1 LNLIGEATSSR
12 VMSQQTASKS
22 SLPISEDDWKELIVP
37 YGNIKD
43 KWDSIY
49 SSHLEDDFERTP
61 GVKKL
66 TLQCYYVLLGI
77 DDKINKKA
85 DALEKILDENEE
97 LKYDLY
103 AVVYFSKYRINS
115 PSTIKAC
122 FDRCESLVDGTD
134 YEDLYDDI
142 SESSDQVARVALL
155 HFIDPELLKD
165 IIVLDHCHG
174 QTPSTQATIGNT
186 DKADKIAD
194 QADEITDHMEK
205 FEDRDIDIWHDFEH
219 KGEHYVAISREIGDD
234 VEQQVEENQEEAP
247 AKFVTL
253 RTRDGSLEVMA
264 DSGKIASRARSGLGK
279 SDEDFDIDIDPPS
292 TDSGNVDDAVS
303 KLDSTQGD
311 SPSEMTLRGLK
322 NESSPLHG
330 SPSVEIRGE
339 SDISMAI
346 EQLREEGYD
355 LTESIG
361 NIERFDVRYDGKTY
375 KLYPEPAGS
384 GSDDDGWIVK
394 YGAQGLSDSERRDF
408 EEQAEELLEIPVIY
422 EKR

>member
-1 LNLIGEATSSR
+1 
-12 VMSQQTASKS
+12 MSQQSTSKHS
-22 SLPISEDDWKELIVP
+22 HPVSEDDWRDLIVP
-37 YGNIKD
+37 YGKIKE

-49 SSHLEDDFERTP
+49 SSELEDDFERTP

-66 TLQCYYVLLGI
+66 TLLCYYKYLDI
-77 DDKINKKA
+77 DGKINKKE
-85 DALEKILDENEE
+85 DALDNILEKNEE

-122 FDRCESLVDGTD
+122 FDRSESRVDGTD

-142 SESSDQVARVALL
+142 SESPDQVARVALL
-155 HFIDPELLKD
+155 HFIDHNLLKD

-174 QTPSTQATIGNT
+174 QTPSRQATIGNS
-186 DKADKIAD
+186 DKADKLAD
-194 QADEITDHMEK
+194 QAEQVTNHMEK

-219 KGEHYVAISREIGDD
+219 EGEHYVAISREIGDD
-234 VEQQVEENQEEAP
+234 VEQQVKENLEEAP
-247 AKFVTL
+247 AELVTL

-264 DSGKIASRARSGLGK
+264 NSGKIASRAQSGLGK
-279 SDEDFDIDIDPPS
+279 SDEDFGIDIDPPS
-292 TDSGNVDDAVS
+292 TDRDNVDEAIS
-303 KLDSTQGD
+303 TLDSTQGE
-311 SPSEMTLRGLK
+311 SPSEMILRGLK
-322 NESSPLHG
+322 NKSSPLHG
-330 SPSVEIRGE
+330 SPTVEIRGE

-361 NIERFDVRYDGKTY
+361 NIERFDVRYSGKTY
-375 KLYPEPAGS
+375 NMYPEPAGS

-408 EEQAEELLEIPVIY
+408 EEQAEELLEIPVVY

>member
-1 LNLIGEATSSR
+1 
-12 VMSQQTASKS
+12 MSQQTASKS

-37 YGNIKD
+37 YGKIKN

-49 SSHLEDDFERTP
+49 DSELEDDFERTP

-66 TLQCYYVLLGI
+66 TLLCYYEYLDI
-77 DDKINKKA
+77 DEKISKKE
-85 DALEKILDENEE
+85 DALEKILDKNEK

-103 AVVYFSKYRINS
+103 AVVYFSKYCITS
-115 PSTIKAC
+115 PSTIKSC

-142 SESSDQVARVALL
+142 SESPDQVARAALL
-155 HFIDPELLKD
+155 HFIDYNLLKD

-174 QTPSTQATIGNT
+174 QTPSTQATIGNS
-186 DKADKIAD
+186 DKADKIV
-194 QADEITDHMEK
+194 DEAGEIRDHMEQ

-219 KGEHYVAISREIGDD
+219 EGEHYVAISREIGDD
-234 VEQQVEENQEEAP
+234 VEQQVEENLEEAP
-247 AKFVTL
+247 AELVTL
-253 RTRDGSLEVMA
+253 RTRDGRLEVMA
-264 DSGKIASRARSGLGK
+264 NSGKIASRARSGLGK
-279 SDEDFDIDIDPPS
+279 SDQDFDIEMDPPS
-292 TDSGNVDDAVS
+292 TDSNDVS
-303 KLDSTQGD
+303 GAISTLDSTEGD

-322 NESSPLHG
+322 NKNSPLHG
-330 SPSVEIRGE
+330 SPTVEIRGE

-361 NIERFDVRYDGKTY
+361 NVERFDVRYDGKTY
-375 KLYPEPAGS
+375 NLYPEPAGS
-384 GSDDDGWIVK
+384 GSDDGGWIVK
-394 YGAQGLSDSERRDF
+394 YGAQGLSDTERRDF
-408 EEQAEELLEIPVIY
+408 EEQAEELLDIPVIY

>member
-1 LNLIGEATSSR
+1 
-12 VMSQQTASKS
+12 MSQQTASKS

-37 YGNIKD
+37 YGKIKD

-49 SSHLEDDFERTP
+49 RSELEDDYERTP

-66 TLQCYYVLLGI
+66 TLLCYYEYLDI
-77 DDKINKKA
+77 DEKISKKE
-85 DALEKILDENEE
+85 DALEKILDENEK

-103 AVVYFSKYRINS
+103 AVVYFSKYSINS
-115 PSTIKAC
+115 PSTIKSC

-142 SESSDQVARVALL
+142 SESPDQVARTALL
-155 HFIDPELLKD
+155 HFIDYNLLKD

-174 QTPSTQATIGNT
+174 QTPSTQAAIGNS
-186 DKADKIAD
+186 DKADKIV
-194 QADEITDHMEK
+194 DEAEQITDHMEQ

-219 KGEHYVAISREIGDD
+219 EGEHYVAISREIGDD
-234 VEQQVEENQEEAP
+234 VEQQVKENLEEAP
-247 AKFVTL
+247 AELVTL
-253 RTRDGSLEVMA
+253 RTRDGRLEVMA
-264 DSGKIASRARSGLGK
+264 NSGKIASRARSGLGK
-279 SDEDFDIDIDPPS
+279 SDEDFDIEMDPPS
-292 TDSGNVDDAVS
+292 TDSNDVSDAI
-303 KLDSTQGD
+303 STLESTEGD

-322 NESSPLHG
+322 NKNSPLHG
-330 SPSVEIRGE
+330 SPTVEIRGE

-361 NIERFDVRYDGKTY
+361 NVERFDVRYDGKTY
-375 KLYPEPAGS
+375 NLYPEPAGS
-384 GSDDDGWIVK
+384 RSDDGGWIVK
-394 YGAQGLSDSERRDF
+394 YGAQGLSDTERRDF
-408 EEQAEELLEIPVIY
+408 EEQAEELLGIPVIY